1 MVGPVE
7 LLKAGKKDDLFAA
20 SQKLLEQ
27 ATSLEQM
34 NKQEAA

>member
-7 LLKAGKKDDLFAA
+7 LLKAGKTDDLMAA

-34 NKQEAA
+34 KKQEDS